1 MMRPCVLVLARD
13 ATLRSTLAR
22 WLMPAGYSVE
32 LAENDRRAREILA
45 DRRVALTFVVAR
57 TRDGA
62 GASIFDPGENGGRLI
77 IASERPEEPGRL
89 TRSAP
94 AADAY
99 LSLPLDEQEV
109 LACVEAG
116 LRPSSGPRGAA
127 LPAPA
132 VPSFCGFALATPGH
146 FLPDHARE

>member
-1 MMRPCVLVLARD
+1 MPGDFGGLWSAGRRRQRALSVTSPRRSARIMRQCVLVVARD

-89 TRSAP
+89 TRS
-94 AADAY
+94 
-99 LSLPLDEQEV
+99 
-109 LACVEAG
+109 
-116 LRPSSGPRGAA
+116 
-127 LPAPA
+127 
-132 VPSFCGFALATPGH
+132 
-146 FLPDHARE
+146 